1 MDTNEELIERF
12 EHVFTEYSILFKE
25 IVTRRLNGKMSNEQY
40 QRVKD
45 ITSSMLTP
53 IFDMLTEKGSKK
65 EDFKKQLDNV
75 VDMFTDKNR

>member
-1 MDTNEELIERF
+1 
-12 EHVFTEYSILFKE
+12 
-25 IVTRRLNGKMSNEQY
+25 MSNEQY